1 LVANY
6 QGTYAYSYTFD
17 GQAGYLDYALASS
30 SLFPQVTGAAD
41 WHINSDE
48 PDVLDYDTSFKPA
61 AQDALYES
69 NAYRT
74 SDHDPV
80 VVGLNLC
87 DDIAPTFDNVSVTP
101 NVLWPAN
108 HKYVTVTATVVASD
122 NVDPNPV
129 VRLES
134 ITSNE
139 PDNGLGDG
147 DTANDIVIVDDFH
160 FKLRA
165 ERSGKGEGRIYTI
178 TYKVTDACGNVTFAT
193 VTVSVP
199 KSKGK

>member
-1 LVANY
+1 M
-6 QGTYAYSYTFD
+6 
-17 GQAGYLDYALASS
+17 
-30 SLFPQVTGAAD
+30 
-41 WHINSDE
+41 
-48 PDVLDYDTSFKPA
+48 LDYDTSFKPA
-61 AQDALYES
+61 AQDALYEP

-80 VVGLNLC
+80 VVGLNVC
-87 DDIAPTFDNVSVTP
+87 DAIAPTFDVVSVTP

-108 HKYVTVTATVVASD
+108 HKYVAVTANVTVSD
-122 NVDPNPV
+122 NFDQNPV
-129 VRLES
+129 VELVS

-165 ERSGKGEGRIYTI
+165 ERSGKGDGRVYTI
-178 TYKVTDACGNVTFAT
+178 TYKVTDACGNSTVQSVT
-193 VTVSVP
+193 VTVP